1 MYETQ
6 TYPHFQNAS
15 GDTKKPRTK
24 QYSLIITDGITNST
38 FSFSTTCKSYSQDLR
53 RYINI
58 LNLFAPVRKN
68 CRKLLGGVGECDCGW
83 LRVTVLVLSH
93 ESRKWDF
100 LARFRFVKVVSEND
114 FVLRH
119 QVHVEIILW
128 VDEEEDGHV
137 HLNRTDRSAFDVYK
151 IIPKVII

>member
-1 MYETQ
+1 MVSLTQ
-6 TYPHFQNAS
+6 QRF
-15 GDTKKPRTK
+15 
-24 QYSLIITDGITNST
+24 LIPALHGCT
-38 FSFSTTCKSYSQDLR
+38 SYRQDLR

-128 VDEEEDGHV
+128 VDKEEDGHV
-137 HLNRTDRSAFDVYK
+137 HLHRTDRSAFDVCR
-151 IIPKVII
+151 ILPKVIIQSLSLLLQRGLIAAPRNKSTET